1 MACLGAD
8 TPGDPQTVGSHRCKS
23 NPSITIS
30 WRTWLNKV
38 PVLQLKIKSL
48 PPGHILMF
56 YWLQWHC
63 LLIGR
68 RFGQENQTWVRKL
81 PWTNHYMW
89 VIYTHP
95 PCWVSFRIKKKS
107 PTLKKRGRG
116 VHFWKNGGWWNDF
129 YIGFGFF
136 VFWDAIDIFF
146 LCFNWCFIDEYV
158 HTCQLYEPCWPSA
171 YDSQVLKPA
180 LYPHCIMI
188 WTGCKLVENI

>member
-8 TPGDPQTVGSHRCKS
+8 TPVDPQTVGSHRCKS

-38 PVLQLKIKSL
+38 HVLQLKIKSL

-107 PTLKKRGRG
+107 PTLKKGGGRGRG

-146 LCFNWCFIDEYV
+146 LSFNF
-158 HTCQLYEPCWPSA
+158 
-171 YDSQVLKPA
+171 KPA